1 MDYINKKITLD
12 DNKKYLVIEQ
22 VTIDDKIYLYIVNED
37 DKNDTSFVEVDND
50 EIKAI
55 DPTLFQEKILPLFL
69 EKLKK

>member
-1 MDYINKKITLD
+1 MNYIDKKITLD

-22 VTIDDKIYLYIVNED
+22 VTIEDKVYLYIVNED
-37 DKNDTSFVEVDND
+37 DKNDTSFVEVEND
-50 EIKAI
+50 SIKAI

>member
-37 DKNDTSFVEVDND
+37 DKNDTSFVEVDNN

-55 DPTLFQEKILPLFL
+55 DPTLFQEKVLPLFL

>member
-37 DKNDTSFVEVDND
+37 DKNDTSFVEVEND
-50 EIKAI
+50 SIKAI
-55 DPTLFQEKILPLFL
+55 YHIDLQKI
-69 EKLKK
+69 

>member
-50 EIKAI
+50 KIKAI
-55 DPTLFQEKILPLFL
+55 DPTLFQEKVLPLFL

>member
-37 DKNDTSFVEVDND
+37 DKNDTSFVEVEND
-50 EIKAI
+50 SIKAI

>member
-22 VTIDDKIYLYIVNED
+22 ITIDDKIYLYIVNED

-55 DPTLFQEKILPLFL
+55 DPTLFQEKVLPLFL

>member
-1 MDYINKKITLD
+1 MNYIDKKITLD

-22 VTIDDKIYLYIVNED
+22 VTIDDKVYLYIVNED
-37 DKNDTSFVEVDND
+37 DKNDTSFVEVEND
-50 EIKAI
+50 SIKAI

>member
-1 MDYINKKITLD
+1 MNYIDKKITLD

-55 DPTLFQEKILPLFL
+55 DPTLFQEKVLPLFL

>member
-55 DPTLFQEKILPLFL
+55 DPTLFQEKVLPLFL

>member
-1 MDYINKKITLD
+1 MNYIDKKITLD

-37 DKNDTSFVEVDND
+37 DKNDTSFVEVEND
-50 EIKAI
+50 SIKAI